1 MMSEVNNMVN
11 SWKYKRIG
19 DMFNFVGGGTPS
31 KKQTDFWNGD
41 IFWASVKDVKGEFL
55 DKTQNLITE
64 KGLQNSASNI
74 AEKGDVI
81 IITRIS
87 PGKSIIA
94 NVRTAINQD
103 LKIAKP
109 KFKTTSKFIYYF
121 FNSIERECINHSSGT
136 TVLGITLNNLNELQI
151 PDLSLPE
158 QQAIVSKIE
167 ELLSDLENGKQQL
180 QTAQQQLKVYRQSL
194 LKWAF
199 EGKLTN
205 PPAGR
210 AGKNVKEGELPKGW
224 KLVKLGELFTN
235 TPQNGLYKPS
245 TQYGSGIPIIR
256 IDGFY
261 DGVILNNYDYKRVR
275 LTEEEAR
282 KYLLSIDDILVN
294 RVNSMSHL
302 GKCGLVKSLKEP
314 TVFES
319 NVMKIQVKKKTA
331 LPKYITNYLSSS
343 KGIKELTKNAK
354 HAVNQAS
361 INQTDV
367 SNAIIPVPTLEE
379 QQIIVQDLESKLTV
393 CDKIEETISQS
404 LLQAESLRQSI
415 LKKAFEGKLIN

>member
-136 TVLGITLNNLNELQI
+136 TVLGITLNNLNELKI
-151 PDLSLPE
+151 PDLTLPE

-205 PPAGR
+205 
-210 AGKNVKEGELPKGW
+210 KNVKDGELPKGW
-224 KLVKLGELFTN
+224 KVVVLKEVCEKVEAVKRKEK
-235 TPQNGLYKPS
+235 KP
-245 TQYGSGIPIIR
+245 
-256 IDGFY
+256 
-261 DGVILNNYDYKRVR
+261 
-275 LTEEEAR
+275 EEELL
-282 KYLLSIDDILVN
+282 YLDIGGIDNNTNKILS
-294 RVNSMSHL
+294 H
-302 GKCGLVKSLKEP
+302 
-314 TVFES
+314 
-319 NVMKIQVKKKTA
+319 KTYKWKDA
-331 LPKYITNYLSSS
+331 PSR
-343 KGIKELTKNAK
+343 A
-354 HAVNQAS
+354 
-361 INQTDV
+361 
-367 SNAIIPVPTLEE
+367 
-379 QQIIVQDLESKLTV
+379 QQIVFVDDVLFSTV
-393 CDKIEETISQS
+393 RTYMKNIAVVENKIFDGQIASSGFCVIT
-404 LLQAESLRQSI
+404 
-415 LKKAFEGKLIN
+415 